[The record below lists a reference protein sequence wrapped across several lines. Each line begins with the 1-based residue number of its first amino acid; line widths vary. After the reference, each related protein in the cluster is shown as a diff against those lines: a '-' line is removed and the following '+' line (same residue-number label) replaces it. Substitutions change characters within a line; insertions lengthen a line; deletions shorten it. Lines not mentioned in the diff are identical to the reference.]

1 MANLWYTGG
10 MTKPAFKP
18 KRILWMDLEM
28 TGLEPERDVIVR
40 LVGTSHGHG
49 RPFFPLGKDFLVPD
63 GEGVADP
70 VVLAE
75 LYATGSGWSDIIDRT
90 HVRFGVWGCAYLES
104 ILRSADGQVS
114 REGS

>member
-1 MANLWYTGG
+1 MDTDVHSSRWGKTFSYLTG
-10 MTKPAFKP
+10 
-18 KRILWMDLEM
+18 R
-28 TGLEPERDVIVR
+28 
-40 LVGTSHGHG
+40 
-49 RPFFPLGKDFLVPD
+49 
-63 GEGVADP
+63 GVADP

-90 HVRFGVWGCAYLES
+90 HLRFGVWGCAYLES